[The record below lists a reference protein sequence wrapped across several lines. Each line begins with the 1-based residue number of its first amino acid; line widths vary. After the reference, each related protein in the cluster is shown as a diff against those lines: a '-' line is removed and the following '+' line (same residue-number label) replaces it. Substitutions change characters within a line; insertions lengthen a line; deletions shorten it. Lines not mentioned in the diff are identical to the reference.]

1 MFRWSW
7 LLACLAFAV
16 FASLIPREA
25 QAHPLGNFTIN
36 HYSRLEFADERAH
49 IDYVLDFAEI
59 PTFQQKGKLDP
70 NEDGK
75 LSDAEARAYLDAKLP
90 SLVQNLHLRVGK
102 EDPPLRV
109 LDSSA
114 AYRPGQGG
122 LPILRIEAHLLADLP
137 KDWEDHGGSHYA
149 DRTYEDHLGW
159 REIVAQ
165 GAPGVAI
172 KDSTASSAGVSDEL
186 RSYPR
191 DMLSSPL
198 DIREATFTLVPGAG
212 SVADGPA
219 GEAARDLSTSNY
231 SFKSNGYI
239 SWLYARLNSLIS
251 FTNSSPPVILISLL
265 AALLWGAVHAF
276 TPGHGKTVVAAYLI
290 GDRGTA
296 QHAAFLGLTVT
307 LTHTLGVFALGGVA
321 MYLSRYIL
329 PEALF
334 PWLSVVSGLL
344 VVVIGLSLLYS
355 RSRGLFGAGSGKAR
369 DTEFKHAERP
379 HMHSHDGYE
388 HSHALVQA
396 AHSHTHGDH
405 EHVHSHDDRDHWHG
419 DHEHTHSRGGHTH
432 PHLPPGADGSKAGI
446 RSLVALG
453 VSGGLVPCPA
463 ALVLLLSAISLGQL
477 GFGMVLVVVF
487 SMGLAVVLTGIGL
500 LMVYARRLFER
511 YSFEARIPRFLPV
524 ASAAA
529 ISFVGLVILLGAISQ
544 TGLA

>member
-7 LLACLAFAV
+7 LLACLTFAV
-16 FASLIPREA
+16 FASLFPREA

-36 HYSRLEFADERAH
+36 HYSRLEFADEKAR

-70 NEDGK
+70 DEDGK
-75 LSDAEARAYLDAKLP
+75 LSDAEARAYLDARLP
-90 SLVQNLHLRVGK
+90 SLVENLHLRVGK
-102 EDPPLRV
+102 EDLLLRV

-114 AYRPGQGG
+114 EYRPGQGG

-137 KDWEDHGGSHYA
+137 KDWEDHGVGHYT
-149 DRTYEDHLGW
+149 DRTYENRLGW
-159 REIVAQ
+159 REIVVK
-165 GAPGVAI
+165 GGPGVAI
-172 KDSTASSAGVSDEL
+172 KGSTAPSSGVSDEL
-186 RSYPR
+186 RKYPS

-198 DIREATFTLVPGAG
+198 DVREATFTLVPGEG
-212 SVADGPA
+212 SVADGPV
-219 GEAARDLSTSNY
+219 GEVARNYNTGDY

-239 SWLYARLNSLIS
+239 SKLYAKLNSLIS
-251 FTNSSPPVILISLL
+251 FTSPSPTVILISLL
-265 AALLWGAVHAF
+265 AALLWGALHAF
-276 TPGHGKTVVAAYLI
+276 TPGHGKTIVAAYLI

-296 QHAAFLGLTVT
+296 RHAAFLGLTVT

-344 VVVIGLSLLYS
+344 VVVIGLSLLFS
-355 RSRGLFGAGSGKAR
+355 RSRGLFGTGSGKAR
-369 DTEFKHAERP
+369 HTELRHADGP
-379 HMHSHDGYE
+379 HTHSHDG
-388 HSHALVQA
+388 HSYTYARVAQS
-396 AHSHTHGDH
+396 HSHGDH
-405 EHVHSHDDRDHWHG
+405 EHS
-419 DHEHTHSRGGHTH
+419 HEHGGHTH
-432 PHLPPGADGSKAGI
+432 SHLPPGADGSKAGI

-463 ALVLLLSAISLGQL
+463 ALVLLLSAISLGRL

-500 LMVYARRLFER
+500 LMVYARQLFER

-524 ASAAA
+524 ASAAV
-529 ISFVGLVILLGAISQ
+529 ISFVGLVIVLGAISQ
-544 TGLA
+544 TGLV